1 MINFPNSQPGKATL
15 VRDTWG
21 VAHIYAEN
29 EEDGFYALGY
39 AQAEDELRG
48 ILLAYLGVRGEL
60 ASVFGPDTIGE
71 ESVLFIEGTTIE
83 HDLKVRR
90 LRHLERAREE
100 FPGMSLQTQ
109 KNMTAFIDGMSAF
122 MKDHPEKMPAWAPPL
137 EPVLPVALMDHLSCW
152 SYGKGLAKLE
162 NTKKPEQNVPG
173 AGSNAWVLAPH
184 RTEEGVVVHLTDTHG
199 GFDQKFSQWRIK
211 AGDLDLFGFGWMGTV
226 TPMFG
231 HTPFNAWGWTT
242 SDHDDCDCYRVVV
255 DDNNPRA
262 YTVDGEKKEMSV
274 FPYTVRV
281 RDGEDIR
288 GEFEYTHHNN
298 ILSPVVHRENGVAYA
313 LSSPYL
319 ERPAQ
324 YHEQYRLMALAQDRD
339 EFRQALDMR
348 SIFPANLVAGGK
360 DGMLLFIRPGRIPVR
375 PEGLDISK
383 PLDGN
388 TRKTLWLGYHS
399 LDDLIQWENPES
411 GWLSINNISPDMMA
425 PDSPIRAGDYPD
437 YFSIQTGTTEH
448 RQKRIIELLHNDYKL
463 SRQDLFNVVFDSK
476 IFGAEKWS
484 AVIKQV
490 VLQST
495 EFLEDRLDDFH
506 VFVDD
511 LIAFDGRLLAES
523 RGALYYENFRH
534 TLTFAFADQVNSVVR
549 SIEFND
555 GTLTDDMAATV
566 LKAIE
571 LAYDAVK
578 EKFGTID
585 VTYGDDHRVGRGDTS
600 LPAGGG
606 AILGGY
612 NLPGHAPFE
621 GEIFGVVA
629 KFAMALPLRVLGYLP
644 GPNEHDPKQAFLGQ
658 RSPVLTIFSD
668 PIQSYA
674 SIPTG
679 ASDDPQSP
687 HYSDQSQ
694 LVSEARLR
702 PTFFNKEELL
712 GNIESMRELNTSPR
726 DAAR

>member
-1 MINFPNSQPGKATL
+1 MINFPKSQPGKPTL
-15 VRDTWG
+15 IRDVWG
-21 VAHIYAEN
+21 VSHVYADN

-60 ASVFGPDTIGE
+60 ASVFGPETIGE

-100 FPGMSLQTQ
+100 FPGLSLQMQ
-109 KNMTAFIDGMSAF
+109 KNMKAFINGVGSF
-122 MKDHPEKMPAWAPPL
+122 MNEHPEKVPAWAPPL
-137 EPVLPVALMDHLSCW
+137 EPVLPIALMDHLSCW
-152 SYGKGLAKLE
+152 SYGKGLTKLE
-162 NTKKPEQNVPG
+162 QTKNPSGSIPG

-255 DDNNPRA
+255 DDNNPRVYA
-262 YTVDGEKKEMSV
+262 VDGEKKEMRV
-274 FPYTVRV
+274 LPYTIRV
-281 RDGEDIR
+281 KDGEDIH
-288 GEFEYTHHNN
+288 GEFEFTHHNG
-298 ILSPVVHRENGVAYA
+298 ILSPVVHRDEGVAYA

-324 YHEQYRLMALAQDRD
+324 YHEQYRLMALAQNRD

-360 DGMLLFIRPGRIPVR
+360 DGMLLFIRPGCIPIR

-383 PLDGN
+383 PVDGN
-388 TRKTLWLGYHS
+388 THKTQWLGYHS

-425 PDSPIRAGDYPD
+425 PDSPVRFEDYPD
-437 YFSIQTGTTEH
+437 YFSIQTGSTEH
-448 RQKRIIELLHNDYKL
+448 RQRRIIELLHNDRKL
-463 SRQDLFNVVFDSK
+463 SREDLFNVVFDSK
-476 IFGAEKWS
+476 VFDTGKWC
-484 AVIKQV
+484 AAIEQV
-490 VLQST
+490 VSQKAG
-495 EFLEDRLDDFH
+495 FLDDRLGDFIT
-506 VFVDD
+506 FVDD
-511 LIAFDGRLLAES
+511 LKTFDGRLIAES
-523 RGALYYENFRH
+523 KGAQYYETFRH
-534 TLTFAFADQVNSVVR
+534 TLTFRFADQVNSIVK
-549 SIEFND
+549 SIEFDD
-555 GTLTDDMAATV
+555 GPLTDEMAATM
-566 LKAIE
+566 LKAIK
-571 LAYDAVK
+571 LAYDEIK
-578 EKFGTID
+578 DRFGTID

-612 NLPGHAPFE
+612 DLPGHAPYE
-621 GEIFGVVA
+621 GEVFGVVA
-629 KFAMALPLRVLGYLP
+629 KFAMTLPLRVMGYLP
-644 GPNEHDPKQAFLGQ
+644 GQGAHDPRQAFMGQ

-668 PIQSYA
+668 PIKSYA

-679 ASDDPQSP
+679 ASNDPQSP

-694 LVSEARLR
+694 LVSEAQLR
-702 PTFFNKEELL
+702 PTFFNEEDLL
-712 GNIESMRELNTSPR
+712 GNIESVRELSNHCM
-726 DAAR
+726 